1 MLASMRIGHVVLC
14 AVALFAAG
22 CSRRNNLLLG
32 RVESPVGAHT
42 VVVTDCYRT
51 SAPGPE
57 RVEAT
62 AYHYM
67 PCRDADVWIRGE
79 ELTVNGKS
87 YGRLNP
93 GDGVLVDHGVVSIA
107 RKRAP

>member
-1 MLASMRIGHVVLC
+1 MRIGRIPAC
-14 AVALFAAG
+14 AAALIVAS

-32 RVESPVGAHT
+32 RVEAPVGTHT

-57 RVEAT
+57 QVDAT
-62 AYHYM
+62 ATHYM

-79 ELTVNGKS
+79 ELTVNGKN
-87 YGRLNP
+87 YGHLNA
-93 GDGVLVDHGVVSIA
+93 GDGVLVDHGVVSIQRKQA
-107 RKRAP
+107 R

>member
-1 MLASMRIGHVVLC
+1 MRIGRIPFC
-14 AVALFAAG
+14 AAALMVAG

-32 RVESPVGAHT
+32 RVEAPVGTHT

-57 RVEAT
+57 QVDAT
-62 AYHYM
+62 ATHYV
-67 PCRDADVWIRGE
+67 PCRDADVWIRAE

-87 YGRLNP
+87 YGRLNA
-93 GDGVLVDHGVVSIA
+93 GDGVLVDHGVVSIERKQA
-107 RKRAP
+107 R

>member
-1 MLASMRIGHVVLC
+1 MSMSRIL
-14 AVALFAAG
+14 LFAAALCLG
-22 CSRRNNLLLG
+22 ACSRQNNLLLG
-32 RVESPVGAHT
+32 RVESPVGTHT

-57 RVEAT
+57 RVEAA

-93 GDGVLVDHGVVSIA
+93 GDNVLVDHGVVSIE
-107 RKRAP
+107 RQTK

>member
-1 MLASMRIGHVVLC
+1 MGIRLTLQC
-14 AVALFAAG
+14 AGALFLAACG
-22 CSRRNNLLLG
+22 KQNNLLLG
-32 RVESPVGAHT
+32 RVESPVGSHT

-57 RVEAT
+57 RIATT

-67 PCRDADVWIRGE
+67 PCRDADVWIRAE
-79 ELTVNGKS
+79 ELTVNGKG

-93 GDGVLVDHGVVSIA
+93 GDGVLVDHGVVSIQ
-107 RKRAP
+107 RKR

>member
-1 MLASMRIGHVVLC
+1 MAIRILLC
-14 AVALFAAG
+14 AAVLFAAA
-22 CSRRNNLLLG
+22 CSRQNNLLLG
-32 RVESPVGAHT
+32 RVESQVGTHT

-51 SAPGPE
+51 RAPGPE
-57 RVEAT
+57 QVDAT

-79 ELTVNGKS
+79 ELMVNGKS

-93 GDGVLVDHGVVSIA
+93 GDGVLVDHGVVSIQGKQA
-107 RKRAP
+107 H

>member
-1 MLASMRIGHVVLC
+1 MSARQILLC
-14 AVALFAAG
+14 AAALFLPA
-22 CSRRNNLLLG
+22 CSRQNNLLLG
-32 RVESPVGAHT
+32 RVESLVGTHT

-57 RVEAT
+57 QIDAT
-62 AYHYM
+62 AYHYV
-67 PCRDADVWIRGE
+67 PCRDADLWIRGE

-93 GDGVLVDHGVVSIA
+93 GDGVLVDHGVVSIQ
-107 RKRAP
+107 RKHAP